1 MDIEGEATYFE
12 SDEGGQNM
20 NETLENVSCT
30 CACCGSSRYCGVLTI
45 EDIRN
50 HSWMTADAAYE
61 CYVSYAKSVGFG
73 VRKGDA
79 ARGKDGNYTRRR
91 FFCNKAGYRE
101 EKYYNNSNRKRE
113 HKAET
118 RTGCEAKLSIYLDE
132 SSSVWRVRKLVEE
145 HNHELIPQCLVHLI
159 PNHRRLTDANK
170 AQTDTMIMHGL
181 PTSQI
186 MGYLVGQ
193 AGGYHRVGFSKKDL
207 DNYIERSR
215 RARIIGGDSNA
226 TIGYLSGKAD
236 LDPMAMARYSST
248 PEDRLGNLFWAD
260 GMSKA
265 DYQLFGDVLA
275 FDTTYRK
282 NKYKKPLVIFSGS
295 NHHRQTCIF
304 GFAVLEDESGP
315 TYTWLLKNFLDVML
329 GKSPTVVVTDGD
341 EGMKEGIANAFPNAT
356 HRLCGWHLQKNAT
369 SNIKDPTFCAEFKKC
384 MYGKWHPDEF
394 ELRWAKMVDTF
405 GLQNNEWVNIQYA
418 RKKNWASSYLM
429 DKFCAEFRTTSRCE
443 GINNYV
449 KTFINSCHC
458 LLDLV
463 TNLEGRI
470 WD

>member
-132 SSSVWRVRKLVEE
+132 SSSVWR
-145 HNHELIPQCLVHLI
+145 
-159 PNHRRLTDANK
+159 
-170 AQTDTMIMHGL
+170 
-181 PTSQI
+181 
-186 MGYLVGQ
+186 
-193 AGGYHRVGFSKKDL
+193 
-207 DNYIERSR
+207 
-215 RARIIGGDSNA
+215 
-226 TIGYLSGKAD
+226 
-236 LDPMAMARYSST
+236 
-248 PEDRLGNLFWAD
+248 
-260 GMSKA
+260 
-265 DYQLFGDVLA
+265 
-275 FDTTYRK
+275 
-282 NKYKKPLVIFSGS
+282 
-295 NHHRQTCIF
+295 
-304 GFAVLEDESGP
+304 
-315 TYTWLLKNFLDVML
+315 
-329 GKSPTVVVTDGD
+329 
-341 EGMKEGIANAFPNAT
+341 
-356 HRLCGWHLQKNAT
+356 
-369 SNIKDPTFCAEFKKC
+369 
-384 MYGKWHPDEF
+384 WHPDEF